1 MAKNFK
7 KMIEDG
13 LEQHGIR
20 FDFERKSLY
29 TLINDFLNI
38 HPEQRVFY
46 ANGFF
51 SENGK

>member
-29 TLINDFLNI
+29 QVRRKT
-38 HPEQRVFY
+38 PVFRH
-46 ANGFF
+46 GDI
-51 SENGK
+51 SRLK